1 MPAPKPLSKEDIL
14 RAQRITKSNRA
25 AARYL
30 GCSYNHYKRY
40 AQLYKNEEGKTL
52 FDIHL
57 NPSGKGI
64 PKFAVKNNG
73 QKAHE
78 ALKSILE
85 GGVEI
90 DHFSPREVKEA
101 LLREGYLEQK
111 CNNCGFCEERVL
123 DRRIPL
129 LMHFKDKNKRNYHL
143 ENLEMLCY
151 NCYFLFIGDVF
162 NEKQIIQAE
171 DYFESVAVDSK
182 IDWEIDEEYLENL
195 RQLKLRENNDS
206 DGSQYI
212 SRL

>member
-1 MPAPKPLSKEDIL
+1 M
-14 RAQRITKSNRA
+14 
-25 AARYL
+25 
-30 GCSYNHYKRY
+30 
-40 AQLYKNEEGKTL
+40 
-52 FDIHL
+52 
-57 NPSGKGI
+57 
-64 PKFAVKNNG
+64 
-73 QKAHE
+73 
-78 ALKSILE
+78 E

-90 DHFSPREVKEA
+90 DHFSPRDVKEA

-129 LMHFKDKNKRNYHL
+129 LMNFKDKNKRNYNL

-171 DYFESVAVDSK
+171 DYFESVALDAK
-182 IDWEIDEEYLENL
+182 IDWEVDEEYIENL
-195 RQLKLRENNDS
+195 RQLKLRDDS
-206 DGSQYI
+206 DNDGSQYI

>member
-1 MPAPKPLSKEDIL
+1 MPGPKPLSKEDIL
-14 RAQRITKSNRA
+14 RAQRVTKSNRA

-40 AQLYKNEEGKTL
+40 ALLYTNEEGKTL

-129 LMHFKDKNKRNYHL
+129 LMHFKD
-143 ENLEMLCY
+143 NLA
-151 NCYFLFIGDVF
+151 NWDTV
-162 NEKQIIQAE
+162 
-171 DYFESVAVDSK
+171 FESSAEHFKS
-182 IDWEIDEEYLENL
+182 EILGIN
-195 RQLKLRENNDS
+195 S
-206 DGSQYI
+206 S
-212 SRL
+212 